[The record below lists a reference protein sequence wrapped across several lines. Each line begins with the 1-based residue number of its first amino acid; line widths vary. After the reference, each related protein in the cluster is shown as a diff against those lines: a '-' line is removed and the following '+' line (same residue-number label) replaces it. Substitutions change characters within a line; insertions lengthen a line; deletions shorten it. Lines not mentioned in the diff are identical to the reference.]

1 MTKPFPI
8 FSRSAI
14 LTLATCICL
23 FISSCSIPES
33 PEKFFDIAV
42 LNSNMFTDFA
52 SPNLPRYIALET
64 KEYPDI
70 PSSKKKG
77 DEAQTFINNKIAY
90 MDQAAEKVKKLTAS
104 NDEEKEI
111 KQLSLNLYALI
122 LPVYKNEYL
131 NYARLCDKKGSEEER
146 NAIVKSIDEK
156 YGAQFDQQFTNLMD
170 KAKVY
175 AEKHNIQ
182 VNWGS

>member
-1 MTKPFPI
+1 MTKPSPT
-8 FSRSAI
+8 FSRNAVLL
-14 LTLATCICL
+14 LTAFMSF

-52 SPNLPRYIALET
+52 SPNLARYIELET

-77 DEAQTFINNKIAY
+77 DEAQTFVNNKIAY
-90 MDQAAEKVKKLTAS
+90 MDQAVEKVKNLTAS

-122 LPVYKNEYL
+122 LPVYKNEYQK
-131 NYARLCDKKGSEEER
+131 YAKLCDTKGSAEEKNEIIK
-146 NAIVKSIDEK
+146 NIDEK
-156 YGAQFDQQFTNLMD
+156 YGANFDQQFTNLMD